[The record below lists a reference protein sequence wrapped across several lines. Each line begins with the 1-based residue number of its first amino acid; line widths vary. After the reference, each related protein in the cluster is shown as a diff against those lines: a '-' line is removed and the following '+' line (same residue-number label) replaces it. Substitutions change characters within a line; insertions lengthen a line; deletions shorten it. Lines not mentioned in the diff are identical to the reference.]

1 MADSEK
7 KRLAAGASRD
17 LIFSILALVIYNGVL
32 QLLIYPGL
40 NARMGAEAF
49 GTVLYFISVISI
61 MGAGFGTAASY
72 SRMVAKK
79 NRSQAN
85 GDYNVFLL
93 MVAGVS
99 LVVTAVALVVIG
111 GFGGYVSGAATAS
124 GTVLGLVPTGASFLP
139 AFLSVFVLMVVTVV
153 RYYADVE
160 YRMTIR
166 FVDYCVFFAV
176 VSAGYVVGLGVIDI
190 LGRKAAGDTG
200 TVVGTTYSSD
210 IGGTYCWW
218 IVLLIGELCGIL
230 YTVIRGSIFRPPFA
244 ALSESFRENLKSC
257 WIISASNLLS
267 ALILNSDRIFIRL
280 MVGAKEVTV
289 FYTASLIGKI
299 VAMLT
304 TPLNGVIISYFTNY
318 KIKLE
323 KRTFGLIAAG
333 LVVLSVIG
341 AGLCTAVSMLFVKL
355 MYPDVFEAASQFFFP
370 ANLGQIL
377 YFVSGSLMV
386 IVLSFTGEKLQL
398 KINMIYVALFAIL
411 VIPMTYVMGMQGLAA
426 GLVIVNALRLMITA
440 FFGMRS
446 LEISRE

>member
-7 KRLAAGASRD
+7 KRLAANASRD

-79 NRSQAN
+79 DRTQAN

-99 LVVTAVALVVIG
+99 LVVSFVAIVVVG
-111 GFGGYVSGAATAS
+111 GSGGNVSGAATAS
-124 GTVLGLVPTGASFLP
+124 ASGTVLGLAPTGASFVP
-139 AFLSVFVLMVVTVV
+139 VFVLMVVTVV

-176 VSAGYVVGLGVIDI
+176 VSAGYVVGLFVFDL
-190 LGRKAAGDTG
+190 LGRGTG
-200 TVVGTTYSSD
+200 TGTTLNPG
-210 IGGTYCWW
+210 IGGGSFWW
-218 IVLLIGELCGIL
+218 IVLLIGELSGIL
-230 YTVIRGSIFRPPFA
+230 YTVIRGRIFRPPFTA
-244 ALSESFRENLKSC
+244 FSSSFRENLGSC

-267 ALILNSDRIFIRL
+267 ALILNADRILLIL
-280 MVGAKEVTV
+280 MVGARQVTV

-323 KRTFGLIAAG
+323 KRTFGLISIG
-333 LVVLSVIG
+333 LLAVSVIG

-355 MYPDVFEAASQFFFP
+355 MYPDVFEAARQFFFP

-398 KINMIYVALFAIL
+398 KINVIYVVLFAAL
-411 VIPMTYVMGMQGLAA
+411 VVPLTYFMGLKGLAY
-426 GLVIVNALRLMITA
+426 GLVVVNALRLIITA
-440 FFGMRS
+440 FFGIKKIDVLRQ
-446 LEISRE
+446 

>member
-1 MADSEK
+1 MDDPAK
-7 KRLAAGASRD
+7 KRLAVRASRD

-79 NRSQAN
+79 DRTHAN

-99 LVVTAVALVVIG
+99 LVVSLVAMAVVGESG
-111 GFGGYVSGAATAS
+111 GNLSRTS
-124 GTVLGLVPTGASFLP
+124 TVASFLP
-139 AFLSVFVLMVVTVV
+139 VYVLMVVTVV

-166 FVDYCVFFAV
+166 FVDYCVFFGV
-176 VSAGYVVGLGVIDI
+176 VSLGYVVGLGVMDL
-190 LGRKAAGDTG
+190 LGRR
-200 TVVGTTYSSD
+200 SD
-210 IGGTYCWW
+210 GNDAYGSWW

-230 YTVIRGSIFRPPFA
+230 YTIIRGSIFRPPFA

-267 ALILNSDRIFIRL
+267 ALILNSDRILIRL

-323 KRTFGLIAAG
+323 KRIFGLIAAG
-333 LVVLSVIG
+333 LVVLSVFG

-355 MYPDVFEAASQFFFP
+355 MYPDVFEASRQFFFL

-377 YFVSGSLMV
+377 YFISGSLMV

-398 KINMIYVALFAIL
+398 KINVTYVAHFAIL
-411 VIPMTYVMGMQGLAA
+411 VIPMTYIMELQGLAV
-426 GLVIVNALRLMITA
+426 GLVIVNALRLIITA
-440 FFGMRS
+440 IIGVKNLKTS
-446 LEISRE
+446 HG

>member
-1 MADSEK
+1 MADSAK
-7 KRLAAGASRD
+7 KRLALNASRD

-61 MGAGFGTAASY
+61 MGTGFGTAASY

-99 LVVTAVALVVIG
+99 LVVTAVALVVVG
-111 GFGGYVSGAATAS
+111 RFRGDVSGAATAS
-124 GTVLGLVPTGASFLP
+124 GTVLGLALTGAPFLP
-139 AFLSVFVLMVVTVV
+139 AFLPVFVLMVVTVV

-166 FVDYCVFFAV
+166 FLDYCVFFAV
-176 VSAGYVVGLGVIDI
+176 VSLGYVVGLFAFDL
-190 LGRKAAGDTG
+190 LGRGTG
-200 TVVGTTYSSD
+200 TGTTLSSG
-210 IGGTYCWW
+210 IGGGSCWW
-218 IVLLIGELCGIL
+218 IVLLMGELSGIL
-230 YTVIRGSIFRPPFA
+230 YTVIRGSIFRPPFTV
-244 ALSESFRENLKSC
+244 LSSSYKENLKSC

-267 ALILNSDRIFIRL
+267 ALILNADRILLIL
-280 MVGAKEVTV
+280 MVGARQVTV

-323 KRTFGLIAAG
+323 KRTFALISIGL
-333 LVVLSVIG
+333 LVVSVIG
-341 AGLCTAVSMLFVKL
+341 ADLCTAVSIMFVKL
-355 MYPDVFEAASQFFFP
+355 MYPDVFEAARQFFFP

-398 KINMIYVALFAIL
+398 KINVIYVALFAIL

-426 GLVIVNALRLMITA
+426 GLVIVNAMRLMITA
-440 FFGMRS
+440 FLGMRS